1 MNDANRVNCGKP
13 QTLRAWAIRS
23 QAPTGEGS
31 STSRKTYRQAAGSA
45 RRPYGT
51 MRWSG
56 LTGNREQGKS
66 RFGNSDSERTETSIV
81 PLTMELVEQSV
92 PQAEGIMQDALEEA
106 YGQMLDVAILSNSAA
121 VPGVRPAGLLNGVTV
136 ATGNTTGGYA
146 SVVAD
151 MKTLISALSA
161 NRLGIRPLLIINDQ
175 DAISASLLMN
185 PLGQLPFQSDLA
197 AGRVLGVDVI
207 SSQLVAAGT
216 ATIVDCGVLATAF
229 DGPMFRISQEA
240 TLTMANADAAAAP
253 TQAEDGAGAIGTA
266 GQVPVDGGMHVSD
279 AGGAGAAFAN
289 GQAVSMF
296 QTYSEAIRGVW
307 PTSWAFMRPNAVA
320 SLNNI
325 QWAV

>member
-92 PQAEGIMQDALEEA
+92 PQAEGIMQDAMEEA
-106 YGQMLDVAILSNSAA
+106 YGQMLDTAILSNSAA

-197 AGRVLGVDVI
+197 AGRILGVDVV

-240 TLTMANADAAAAP
+240 TLTMANADGSAP
-253 TQAEDGAGAIGTA
+253 TQAEDGSGAVGTA
-266 GQVPVDGGMHVSD
+266 GQVPPDGGMEVSD
-279 AGGAGAAFAN
+279 AGTAGGAFAN

-296 QTYSEAIRGVW
+296 QTLASIASFCG
-307 PTSWAFMRPNAVA
+307 NAVA
-320 SLNNI
+320 QLRELLETPSWTI
-325 QWAV
+325 SSQAA